1 MTQALKPVEVEVYRT
16 PDNKKLFIILCYDK
30 NMIFYYLY
38 SYKNTDD
45 CIVAGIDGE
54 WLAYKKREFVET
66 RGLKFVKK
74 ESLKNESKCKCKK
87 LQ

>member
-16 PDNKKLFIILCYDK
+16 PDNEKLFITLTYDE

-38 SYKNTDD
+38 SYKNIDD
-45 CIVAGIDGE
+45 CICAGMDME
-54 WLAYKKREFVET
+54 WLSYKKREFIEN

-74 ESLKNESKCKCKK
+74 ESF
-87 LQ
+87 